1 MLQRPYTVA
10 PAAAQ
15 DPTITGYNL
24 AYSKRDPAERAI
36 LAARLHLGQLQL
48 VSPRITQA
56 AALTNVSRSFVHF
69 AIAVLKS
76 NDPDLLC
83 ALEVGRL
90 RLPEAAALARQPK
103 TLTEIFIASTAAE
116 RMELGR
122 AAGVDAVF
130 DSVIAPL
137 I

>member
-56 AALTNVSRSFVHF
+56 AAPGVSRAGYTVTQETPILLIVF
-69 AIAVLKS
+69 AIPAAV
-76 NDPDLLC
+76 
-83 ALEVGRL
+83 AL
-90 RLPEAAALARQPK
+90 
-103 TLTEIFIASTAAE
+103 FIWWRFS
-116 RMELGR
+116 RG
-122 AAGVDAVF
+122 
-130 DSVIAPL
+130 
-137 I
+137 